1 MTIPNIL
8 TIAGSDSG
16 GGAGIQADLK
26 TFAALGT
33 YGCSAICALTAQ
45 NTQTVTAIHEVP
57 PEFVTAQLDAVFGDI
72 EIAAV
77 KIGMLSS
84 REAIDAVAAGLERH
98 GARTIVLDPVMV
110 AKSGA
115 RLLRPDAIEALKQR
129 LLPLATLITPNLP
142 EAGDLLGIEAPG
154 DEAGMVEAAAALRA
168 LGPSAVLIK
177 GGHLE
182 DADSVDILDD
192 GGEPLTLVAPRIAT
206 ANTHGTGCTL
216 SSAIAALLGK
226 GMPLRDAI
234 SGAKAY
240 LTGALKAAD
249 QLRVGH
255 GHGPVHHFHALWTY
269 PARGSAVSLP

>member
-1 MTIPNIL
+1 MTIANIL

-57 PEFVTAQLDAVFGDI
+57 PEFVTAQLKAVFDDI

-84 REAIDAVAAGLERH
+84 REVIDAVAAGLERH
-98 GARTIVLDPVMV
+98 GVRKIVLDPVMV

-115 RLLRPDAIEALKQR
+115 RLLRPDAVEALKQR

-182 DADSVDILDD
+182 DADSADILDD

-240 LTGALKAAD
+240 LTGALQAAD

-269 PARGSAVSLP
+269 PARGSAVSRP